1 MQPCWVCLPLLR
13 SEPVCQQQKEQQ
25 EFFHVRCSRLA
36 LDFVSGPGLHFFDKQ
51 EPIRYPGQI
60 ILALEVISVVT
71 RAHVLTA
78 MSARAILHQS
88 GIFPARHRSQIYS
101 VCHIL
106 RSMIEKNR
114 TSSSSGDPLSNTVA
128 TDRTP
133 AIFPCLPSGTR
144 IWSLVFLY
152 LALTVAFT
160 TPWVLLLLHAQSFD
174 IGRGFVIHTQM
185 WAPALAAFTCCA
197 VCRIPWEFLGF
208 RWPGIRAIAWGYLL
222 PVAYA
227 TTAYLFVWSTKLAPA
242 DFAGFLR
249 ASQKSLHFGTGAGV
263 LNAALIMTFGV
274 LQSGVSATGEEIG
287 WRGFLVP
294 VLAQRLNFTGVALA
308 SGLIWALWHF
318 PLIVFGTY
326 SSSAPKW
333 VALLCFT
340 VMIIATGA
348 LAAWLRLKTGSVWP
362 AAMLH
367 ACHKAVIQ
375 WLFDSMTV
383 ETGRA
388 AWFAGEFGIALAVVS
403 VLFAIPFWR

>member
-1 MQPCWVCLPLLR
+1 
-13 SEPVCQQQKEQQ
+13 
-25 EFFHVRCSRLA
+25 
-36 LDFVSGPGLHFFDKQ
+36 
-51 EPIRYPGQI
+51 
-60 ILALEVISVVT
+60 
-71 RAHVLTA
+71 
-78 MSARAILHQS
+78 
-88 GIFPARHRSQIYS
+88 
-101 VCHIL
+101 
-106 RSMIEKNR
+106 MIEKNR
-114 TSSSSGDPLSNTVA
+114 TSSSSADPLSNTVA

-133 AIFPCLPSGTR
+133 VIYPCLPSGIR
-144 IWSLVFLY
+144 ISSLVFLY
-152 LALTVAFT
+152 LTLTVAFT
-160 TPWVLLLLHAQSFD
+160 APWVLLLLHAQSLD

-185 WAPALAAFTCCA
+185 WAPALAAFICCA
-197 VCRIPWEFLGF
+197 VYRIPWEFLGF
-208 RWPGIRAIAWGYLL
+208 RWPGMRAIAWGYLL

-249 ASQKSLHFGTGAGV
+249 ASQKSLHFGTGAGA

-274 LQSGVSATGEEIG
+274 LQSSVSATGEEIG

-294 VLAQRLNFTGVALA
+294 VLAQRLNFTGMALV

-348 LAAWLRLKTGSVWP
+348 MAAWLRLKTGSVWP

-367 ACHKAVIQ
+367 ACHNAVIQ

-383 ETGRA
+383 ETGKP

-403 VLFAIPFWR
+403 VLFAIPFWRKSASLGQFAAGQNVK